1 MNRRDRP
8 CLEIHAITCNPRF
21 PPRRGHYCG
30 PQRAANITRRQI
42 RLILCLTYALNVP
55 ILFQIAFWAYIM
67 AGTDRT
73 IELAGAALRDDAR
86 RARRRYRRYLAGRY
100 DRDRLFRTVTPDVVG
115 FEVYRL
121 GAKRSALA
129 GDPGFT
135 ASLIAALRRRL
146 RYAAMAARRGTSR
159 ARVPG

>member
-1 MNRRDRP
+1 
-8 CLEIHAITCNPRF
+8 
-21 PPRRGHYCG
+21 
-30 PQRAANITRRQI
+30 
-42 RLILCLTYALNVP
+42 
-55 ILFQIAFWAYIM
+55 M

-73 IELAGAALRDDAR
+73 IEQAGAALRDDAR

-146 RYAAMAARRGTSR
+146 RYAAMVSRRGTGYPLPGAELVCDTLRVAILGELAILRRQRPAGAKRAKAMSR
-159 ARVPG
+159 HDPSD

>member
-1 MNRRDRP
+1 
-8 CLEIHAITCNPRF
+8 
-21 PPRRGHYCG
+21 
-30 PQRAANITRRQI
+30 
-42 RLILCLTYALNVP
+42 
-55 ILFQIAFWAYIM
+55 M

-73 IELAGAALRDDAR
+73 IEKAGAALRDDAR

-146 RYAAMAARRGTSR
+146 RYAAMAARRGAGYPLPGADTVCDTLRVAILGELDILRRQRPAGAKR
-159 ARVPG
+159 ADAMPQHDTND

>member
-1 MNRRDRP
+1 
-8 CLEIHAITCNPRF
+8 
-21 PPRRGHYCG
+21 
-30 PQRAANITRRQI
+30 
-42 RLILCLTYALNVP
+42 
-55 ILFQIAFWAYIM
+55 M
-67 AGTDRT
+67 AETDRT

-135 ASLIAALRRRL
+135 VSLIAALRRRL
-146 RYAAMAARRGTSR
+146 RYAAMAARRGTGYPLPGADTVCDTLRVAILGELAILRRQRPAGAKRAEAMSR
-159 ARVPG
+159 HDTDD